1 MTGQALIE
9 LNQKVNFMLEIKNVF
24 DANKYQDVIEKLKL
38 DPDFTLAVESYD
50 KGEVNG
56 YGLYHLENDKIVIDY
71 INDGDDLLLFD
82 GIARSILFK
91 ALLSGINKAGFSD
104 IQIDKFLNLGFVQNN
119 YKTIDSIE
127 DFLSKCKSCG
137 K

>member
-1 MTGQALIE
+1 
-9 LNQKVNFMLEIKNVF
+9 MLEIKNTFNVE
-24 DANKYQDVIEKLKL
+24 KYREEIESLKL
-38 DPDFTLAVESYD
+38 DPNFTLVAESFD
-50 KGEVNG
+50 KEKVNG
-56 YGLYHLENDKIVIDY
+56 YGFYHLENGSVVIDY
-71 INDGDDLLLFD
+71 INDGDDILLFD

-91 ALLSGINKAGFSD
+91 ALLSGINKAGFSE
-104 IQIDKFLNLGFVQNN
+104 IQIDKFIKLGFVQNN

>member
-1 MTGQALIE
+1 
-9 LNQKVNFMLEIKNVF
+9 MLEIKNVL
-24 DANKYQDVIEKLKL
+24 DANKYQDEIARLKL
-38 DPDFTLAVESYD
+38 DADFTLVVESFD

-56 YGLYHLENDKIVIDY
+56 YGFYHLENNKVIIDY
-71 INDGDDLLLFD
+71 INDGEDILLFD

-104 IQIDKFLNLGFVQNN
+104 IQTDKFLRLGFVQNN
-119 YKTIDSIE
+119 YKSIDSIE

>member
-1 MTGQALIE
+1 
-9 LNQKVNFMLEIKNVF
+9 MLEIKNAS
-24 DANKYQDVIEKLKL
+24 DLSKYTAEIEKLKL
-38 DPDFTLAVESYD
+38 DTDFTLVVESFD
-50 KGEVNG
+50 KGKVNG
-56 YGLYHLENDKIVIDY
+56 YGFYHLDDDRVIIDY
-71 INDGDDLLLFD
+71 INDGEDILLFD

-91 ALLSGINKAGFSD
+91 AMLSGINKAVFSD
-104 IQIDKFLNLGFVQNN
+104 IQIDKFLRLGFVQNN